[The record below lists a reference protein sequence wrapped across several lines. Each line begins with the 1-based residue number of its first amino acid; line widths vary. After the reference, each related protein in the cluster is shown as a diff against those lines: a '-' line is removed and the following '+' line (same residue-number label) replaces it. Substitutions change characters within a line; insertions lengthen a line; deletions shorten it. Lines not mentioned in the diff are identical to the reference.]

1 MTERPAAIEEQ
12 GIPAEQFAE
21 EERTVPTEQPVT
33 KEEPMAEEQTATAGE
48 FREQATRLT
57 EQVREQAGRF
67 PFFQPFAGL
76 NAAWWSGA
84 KQLATWYIDTS
95 EKVARGVLD
104 FQERTTNWAE
114 NTPWAPLFESQRIL
128 ARRWIEGSTDM
139 ARRFWQLEEEAQ
151 KKVMEEA
158 KQR

>member
-1 MTERPAAIEEQ
+1 MLEEQRMIERPATTEEQ
-12 GIPAEQFAE
+12 GIPAERFAE
-21 EERTVPTEQPVT
+21 EERTVPTEQSVT
-33 KEEPMAEEQTATAGE
+33 KEEPMAEE

-67 PFFQPFAGL
+67 PFFQPFAEL

-104 FQERTTNWAE
+104 FQERTTSWAE

-128 ARRWIEGSTDM
+128 ARRWIEGSTEM
-139 ARRFWQLEEEAQ
+139 TRRFWQLEEEAQ